1 MLHMNQ
7 THKKEGKKYD
17 EEGRKV
23 FREVQI
29 KTT

>member
-7 THKKEGKKYD
+7 THKKEGNKYD
-17 EEGRKV
+17 EERRNV

-29 KTT
+29 KAI